1 MYFCDDAELL
11 AWEPGVFLEPA
22 FAHQV
27 LFKEAAG
34 TVTGTALVMAA
45 GVLGAVEPGMVVRLT
60 LEDDSLTQLAEVVSV
75 ADATHAT
82 VSALRGRGSE
92 AAVAPL
98 TSGPVKVT
106 VLSFRP
112 QIAAVG
118 DGLLSLVGVISD
130 RDAEASPAYS
140 DPVGF
145 RPAAVFGTLAAVFRT
160 LAETSTA
167 TNITY
172 SKKAFYEGLAQAAR
186 QALVATVDQD
196 GDGVPE
202 TRVHSAV
209 HQLERV

>member
-1 MYFCDDAELL
+1 
-11 AWEPGVFLEPA
+11 
-22 FAHQV
+22 
-27 LFKEAAG
+27 
-34 TVTGTALVMAA
+34 MAA
-45 GVLGAVEPGMVVRLT
+45 GVLGLVEPGMVVRLT
-60 LEDDSLTQLAEVVSV
+60 LADDSLTQLGEVVEV

-98 TSGPVKVT
+98 TAGSVKVT

-118 DGLLSLVGVISD
+118 DGLLSLVGVASD
-130 RDAEASPAYS
+130 RETDASPVYS
-140 DPVGF
+140 DASGF
-145 RPAAVFGTLAAVFRT
+145 KPAAVFGTLAAIFRT

-172 SKKAFYEGLAQAAR
+172 SKKLFYEGLAQASR
-186 QALVATVDQD
+186 QALAATVDQD